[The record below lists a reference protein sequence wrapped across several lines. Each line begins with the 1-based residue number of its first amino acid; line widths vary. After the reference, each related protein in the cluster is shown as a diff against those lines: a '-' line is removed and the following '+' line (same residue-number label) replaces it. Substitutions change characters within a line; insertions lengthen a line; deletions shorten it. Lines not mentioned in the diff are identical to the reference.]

1 MARIRFARRAVEGG
15 QGAASHRSGEAAVLE
30 FCLEI
35 LSQVNAMEAAARAC
49 ADSELRARTGAYRA
63 RLREGET
70 AQALLPEA
78 FATVREA
85 ARRAIGL
92 RHHDV
97 QIMGGA
103 ALHRGMI
110 AEVRTGEGKTL
121 TATLPAYVAAL
132 SGQPV
137 HVITANDYLATRD
150 RNWMRP
156 VYEFL
161 GLTAG
166 LLEPAPKADVA
177 VRRAQYAADV
187 TYGPWAEFCYDFLR
201 DNLVISPDEVSQRGL
216 GVAIVDEADLVLID
230 EMCSPSMVSRR
241 QPSRRT
247 GMRPSRAPSR
257 CYGLTLISQRI
268 MRPGRLA

>member
-1 MARIRFARRAVEGG
+1 M
-15 QGAASHRSGEAAVLE
+15 LE